1 MDYIA
6 ALNELPAHPRWYNA
20 ATTNCTTSIRTQ
32 RAATRRAPWD
42 WRILLNGKGDELMFE
57 RGALATG
64 GLPFAELKTR
74 ALINDAAKAADAP
87 PDFSQLIRAG
97 LPGFWQENE

>member
-6 ALNELPAHPRWYNA
+6 ALNELRAPALVYA

-32 RAATRRAPWD
+32 RSATQRAPWD

-57 RGALATG
+57 RGALATE

-74 ALINDAAKAADAP
+74 ALINAAAKAADAT
-87 PDFSQLIRAG
+87 PDFSRLIRTG
-97 LPGFWQENE
+97 LPGF